1 MVSNQEKI
9 GGKSFYQ
16 SEPLIAR
23 LRGIIR
29 DYPEGVGILKELIQ
43 NADDAKATKVEI
55 ILDWRIHKFKSLP
68 DNRMEKLMG
77 QAILIYNNQVFR
89 DQDFESIRNLGQSKK
104 SQDLQKT
111 GRFGVGFNA
120 IYHVTDFPSFIS
132 RQSLI
137 FFDPH
142 GAAIPGTSREEP
154 GREWNVAAEKWYE
167 QYPDFMK
174 VYEVGG
180 LLFGTEDFQGTLFRL
195 PLRTEIQAKNS
206 EIRKQAFTES
216 NVRELIEEL
225 VKSGEEILLFLKSIV
240 EIHVYEILADSNG
253 EKLEILSIVTQ
264 NVSEVEVARN
274 KLLSAIPDD
283 VNSLVQQ
290 CQNNP
295 AGLVE
300 ISYRHK
306 IETVTAERTISSI
319 WRIVGIIRTD
329 AEGELA
335 KVIRAMYESQEK
347 VIPWAGAAARISS
360 SSSDGNVR
368 EVKGKIYCF
377 LPLPLES
384 ELRIHIN
391 GFFNLNSSRDNLS
404 SDSGQ
409 TGKDRPRAVWNYLLM
424 RHVVADAYANLITA
438 LVEDIG
444 KYQPQKFYDFF
455 PTIKITTSKALEEL
469 YIFVIRL
476 LYQRNVVQSGV
487 EYLEAKQESGKQA
500 IASKNQGN
508 VIQSGVEYLEAKQE
522 SGKEAIA
529 TKKWVTPPEVK
540 ILPKSWHRKLVAP
553 LSADEIDISEPL
565 IPDKILS
572 AFAEAD
578 SKIAEFKP
586 VDLRNHLRMN
596 QSLGLP
602 LKTAP
607 KASLKNR
614 QWVIDMLGYCVED
627 NYQDLRGL
635 PLAILANNSLEVFG
649 YGAINPI
656 FIPTAE
662 IQRVIFADYP
672 EWFLHSDLCQG
683 INLYRK
689 EGVSYMNATEVARN
703 LTNIVDSAQWEA
715 TGENLPNEK
724 WLILVYR
731 YFTREN
737 LPVDEL
743 NKVPLIPGN
752 DGLLYRG
759 GLIETPLLSRDN
771 IDEKILAAIK
781 YFGVNLIEVSKELE
795 EAIVNFFDIHPE
807 KLIWKVTA
815 PDVLD
820 SLYAIYESQGLAI
833 YDRQHYTTL
842 LNYFADSF
850 WLNEDKKYSPAN
862 QDKLRQLPIYLTV
875 TDEIVS
881 LDEEN
886 IYLPAEGYQP
896 PEFIE
901 NFRLLKLGVT
911 EYDWLPLFKFLGVPI
926 LSRARLITD
935 CLLPE
940 YPTLAYEEQ
949 LIVLSWIRD
958 NLDKVQKEFELET
971 SSQNFDQFKQ
981 QIKSASLVR
990 CTDGRLR
997 SIESIYSP
1005 EIEIVPQIMGNKAA
1019 IPDMN
1024 FYSDKSDEWL
1034 NFFVELG
1041 MKKILTVADLLNSI
1055 DNLIQKAN
1063 RFGVDSVSE
1072 SLLNIF
1078 EYILDNWEDVKSEK
1092 LLQNIREKYWLPAE
1106 RNPEVLSRY
1115 AAALIPEPKLYRPL
1129 DLSLIEEAHLVA
1141 SQKPI
1146 FAGKSELLK
1155 EEIRRKLGFLPVE
1168 ANIVLDHFET
1178 IIGNWENNEK

>member
-1 MVSNQEKI
+1 MASNPEKI

-55 ILDWRIHKFKSLP
+55 ILDWRRHQFKNLP
-68 DNRMEKLMG
+68 DNRMEKLIG
-77 QAILIYNNQVFR
+77 PAILVYNNQVFR
-89 DQDFESIRNLGQSKK
+89 DQDFESIKSLGQSKK

-142 GAAIPGTSREEP
+142 GAAIPGTSRQEP
-154 GREWNVAAEKWYE
+154 GREWNIAVENWYE
-167 QYPDFMK
+167 QYPDFMR
-174 VYEVGG
+174 VYEAGG

-225 VKSGEEILLFLKSIV
+225 VKSGEEILLFLKSIT
-240 EIHVYEILADSNG
+240 EIRVYEIPADGNG
-253 EKLEILSIVTQ
+253 EKLEVLSIVTK
-264 NVSEVEVARN
+264 NISEVEAARN

-283 VNSLVQQ
+283 VDSLVQQ

-295 AGLVE
+295 AALVS
-300 ISYRHK
+300 ISYRHE
-306 IETVTAERTISSI
+306 IETVTAESTINSI

-329 AEGELA
+329 AEGLLA

-384 ELRIHIN
+384 ELPIHIN

-409 TGKDRPRAVWNYLLM
+409 TGKDRPRAIWNYLLVH
-424 RHVVADAYANLITA
+424 HVVAHAYANLITA

-444 KYQPQKFYDFF
+444 KYQPQKLYDFF
-455 PTIKITTSKALEEL
+455 PTIKVTTSKALEQL

-476 LYQRNVVQSGV
+476 LYER
-487 EYLEAKQESGKQA
+487 
-500 IASKNQGN
+500 N
-508 VIQSGVEYLEAKQE
+508 VIQSGVEYLEAKQK
-522 SGKEAIA
+522 SGKQAIA
-529 TKKWVTPPEVK
+529 TKKWITPAKVK
-540 ILPKSWHRKLVAP
+540 VLPKSWQRKLVAP
-553 LSADEIDISEPL
+553 LSADEIDISEPR

-572 AFAEAD
+572 AFAEAGC
-578 SKIAEFKP
+578 KVAELKP

-602 LKTAP
+602 LKNAP

-627 NYQDLRGL
+627 NSQDLCGL

-649 YGAINPI
+649 YGARNPI
-656 FIPTAE
+656 FIPTSE
-662 IQRVIFADYP
+662 IQREIFVDYP

-703 LTNIVDSAQWEA
+703 LTNIVDSTEWQP
-715 TGENLPNEK
+715 TGENPPNEK

-731 YFTREN
+731 YFTNEN

-743 NKVPLIPGN
+743 KKIPLVPGN
-752 DGLLYRG
+752 DDQLYRG
-759 GLIETPLLSRDN
+759 GLIETPLLCRDN
-771 IDEKILAAIK
+771 IDVEIIAAIK

-795 EAIVNFFDIHPE
+795 EAIFKFFDRYPE
-807 KLIWKVTA
+807 TLIWKVTA

-820 SLYAIYESQGLAI
+820 SLYGIYESQGLPI
-833 YDRQHYTTL
+833 YHRQHYTTL
-842 LNYFADSF
+842 LNYFADSL
-850 WLNEDKKYSPAN
+850 WLNGDKKYSPAN
-862 QDKLRQLPIYLTV
+862 KEKLSKLPIYLTV

-911 EYDWLPLFKFLGVPI
+911 KYEWLPLFKFIGVPF
-926 LSRARLITD
+926 LSKARLITD

-940 YPTLAYEEQ
+940 YPTLAHEEQ

-958 NLDKVQKEFELET
+958 NFGKIQTELESET
-971 SSQNFDQFKQ
+971 NSQNFDRFKQ

-990 CTDGRLR
+990 CNDGRLR

-1005 EIEIVPQIMGNKAA
+1005 EIEIVPQIMGSKAA

-1041 MKKILTVADLLNSI
+1041 MKKILTVADLLTSI

-1078 EYILDNWEDVKSEK
+1078 DYILDNWEDVKSEK
-1092 LLQNIREKYWLPAE
+1092 LLQSLREKYWLPAE
-1106 RNPEVLSRY
+1106 RNPEVFNQY
-1115 AAALIPEPKLYRPL
+1115 AAALIPKPKLYRPQ
-1129 DLSLIEEAHLVA
+1129 DLCLIEEAHLVA

-1146 FAGKSELLK
+1146 FAGKTELLK
-1155 EEIRRKLGFLPVE
+1155 EKNRRELGFITVE
-1168 ANIVLDHFET
+1168 SNMVLDHFET
-1178 IIGNWENNEK
+1178 IINWGVGNREDGE